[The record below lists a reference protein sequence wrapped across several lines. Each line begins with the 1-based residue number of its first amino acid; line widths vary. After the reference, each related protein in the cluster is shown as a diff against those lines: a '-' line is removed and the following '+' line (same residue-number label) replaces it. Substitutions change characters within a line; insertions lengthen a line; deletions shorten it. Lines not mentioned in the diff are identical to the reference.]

1 MVSLIR
7 GTACL
12 SIFKKYEF
20 PENKVKATAV
30 FKIEVESMT
39 GKQSGF

>member
-1 MVSLIR
+1 MVSIIR
-7 GTACL
+7 RIACL

-30 FKIEVESMT
+30 FEVEIESIT
-39 GKQSGF
+39 GKQFGF